1 MSISF
6 VVAAASSVTAVAVL
20 VPVDVLDDEGVEEG
34 AVPVS
39 WSVAVVEFDVPPVVV
54 AFIAV
59 LTVESAL
66 SSTVEVSDLVT
77 DTGGAVV
84 TLIPSGGCSV
94 PSTSSGLKMVMS
106 LLQLD
111 ASWLSWQNTAPKRR

>member
-1 MSISF
+1 M
-6 VVAAASSVTAVAVL
+6 
-20 VPVDVLDDEGVEEG
+20 
-34 AVPVS
+34 
-39 WSVAVVEFDVPPVVV
+39 PPVVV

-94 PSTSSGLKMVMS
+94 PSTSSGLKMVMP